1 MVYCYV
7 VAIPIEHLAE
17 ALARSR
23 DGDDVTIEAGRPGS
37 GLTVHP
43 APRGGGTWWLWG

>member
-7 VAIPIEHLAE
+7 VSIPAEVLAHAI
-17 ALARSR
+17 ARS
-23 DGDDVTIEAGRPGS
+23 GEDDIVIEAGAPGS